1 MPTIPRTVSRRSVPL
16 QESHENAA
24 VVNCDD
30 LMRRRGDQGDGYSQQ
45 CALTAENTVTLG
57 RVRSSMRRT
66 HLVQVQDSGMP
77 CEEVHP
83 TCAWIQLAIL
93 PQSEEPQGISQSLLD
108 VPNSRVCRCLVMGK
122 RRSKLTKEHV

>member
-1 MPTIPRTVSRRSVPL
+1 
-16 QESHENAA
+16 
-24 VVNCDD
+24 
-30 LMRRRGDQGDGYSQQ
+30 MRRRGDQGDGYSQQ

-93 PQSEEPQGISQSLLD
+93 PQSEESQGISQSLL
-108 VPNSRVCRCLVMGK
+108 VGCAELQSMPVSGNGQ
-122 RRSKLTKEHV
+122 KEVQADERPCVKANNLLHV

>member
-1 MPTIPRTVSRRSVPL
+1 
-16 QESHENAA
+16 
-24 VVNCDD
+24 
-30 LMRRRGDQGDGYSQQ
+30 MRRRGDRGDGYSQQ
-45 CALTAENTVTLG
+45 GALTAENTVTLG

-93 PQSEEPQGISQSLLD
+93 PQSEESQGISQSLLD
-108 VPNSRVCRCLVMGK
+108 VPNSRVLRMPVSGNGQ
-122 RRSKLTKEHV
+122 KEVQADDRACVKANNLLHV